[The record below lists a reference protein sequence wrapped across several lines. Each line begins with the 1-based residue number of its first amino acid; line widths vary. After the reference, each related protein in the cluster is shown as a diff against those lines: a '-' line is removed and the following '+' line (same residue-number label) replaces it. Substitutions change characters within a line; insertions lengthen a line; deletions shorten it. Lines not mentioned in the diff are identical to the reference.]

1 MNNFENFLD
10 AEVIKTYNKDYNYVQ
25 KSELRHDKKRKW
37 EDNKAIRII
46 SIMILSFIAVSFLI
60 VFVIL

>member
-25 KSELRHDKKRKW
+25 KSELRHDKKKKW
-37 EDNKAIRII
+37 EDNKGKYHN
-46 SIMILSFIAVSFLI
+46 
-60 VFVIL
+60 